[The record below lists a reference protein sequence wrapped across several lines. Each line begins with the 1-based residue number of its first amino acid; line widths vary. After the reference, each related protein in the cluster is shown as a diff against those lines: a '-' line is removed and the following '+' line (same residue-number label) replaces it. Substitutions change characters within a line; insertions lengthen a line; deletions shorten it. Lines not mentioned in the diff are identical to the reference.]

1 MLRRSISWALPV
13 LTLFAL
19 TACGGDN
26 TNSAMDAAGDN
37 PLLTESPLYL
47 QYPPFDR
54 IDTTHYIPAFEQGM
68 AEQLAEMEAIAA
80 QDEAPTF
87 ENTLVAMEW
96 TGRTLDRVGRI
107 FGAMT
112 SAHTNDNLQAIEAEM
127 APRLSAHRDAIMLD
141 AQLFQR
147 VNAIYEQRDELGLD
161 AEALRLV
168 EETRKDFV
176 RAGAMLDPAEKDR
189 LREINA
195 ELASLQTEFSRR
207 VLAEVNEQAIVVE
220 DESELAGLRPT
231 QIQSAADAAASRDLA
246 GSWLIPLLNTSQQ
259 PALASLEDRALRER
273 ILTTS
278 LSRGHRGNDND
289 TREVMVQTVR
299 LRGER
304 AQMLGYESH
313 AAYVLDDQTAGTVEA
328 VDQRYGELLPRAVAN
343 AQAEAADLQA
353 MVEAE
358 GHDFELQAW
367 DWDFYADRLR
377 SERYAFDANELRPY
391 FEMDRVLVDGIFYAA
406 GQVYGLSFQER
417 TDLPVY
423 HPDVQV
429 FEVFEEDG
437 STLGLFLFD
446 PYARPSKRGGA
457 WMNAYVSQSDLLGT
471 QPVVANHLN
480 VPKPPEGEPTLL
492 TFDEATT
499 AFHEFGHAL
508 HGLFSSVTYP
518 SFSGT
523 SVPRDFVEF
532 PSQVNEMWATWPDVL
547 ANYAVHYETGEPMP
561 TDLLDRVLAAGKF
574 NQGYATTESL
584 KAGYMD
590 MALHKLG
597 PDQVPSAD
605 ELMAFE
611 ARVLDDAGAGLA
623 VVPPRYRFPYFS
635 HIMGGYSA
643 GYYSYIWSEVL
654 DADAVEWFKENG
666 GMSREN
672 GDHFRQA
679 LLSKGGSRDAMALYR
694 DFRGR
699 DAEIGPLLER
709 RGLTGGAGR

>member
-1 MLRRSISWALPV
+1 
-13 LTLFAL
+13 
-19 TACGGDN
+19 
-26 TNSAMDAAGDN
+26 
-37 PLLTESPLYL
+37 
-47 QYPPFDR
+47 
-54 IDTTHYIPAFEQGM
+54 
-68 AEQLAEMEAIAA
+68 
-80 QDEAPTF
+80 
-87 ENTLVAMEW
+87 
-96 TGRTLDRVGRI
+96 
-107 FGAMT
+107 MT